1 MIMMK
6 NVGQLF
12 VYARS
17 DGIANSQLP
26 VDVRGDYTPYNI
38 ICSKICL

>member
-1 MIMMK
+1 MMK
-6 NVGQLF
+6 DVGQLF

-26 VDVRGDYTPYNI
+26 VDVRGNDIHEAVYI
-38 ICSKICL
+38 DLFCGF

>member
-1 MIMMK
+1 MK

-26 VDVRGDYTPYNI
+26 VDVRGNSVTYFI
-38 ICSKICL
+38 IYFQIIRK